1 MTQTAAAKTQ
11 PAPTKVAAK
20 PVRKESNRDFIEQIV
35 VAFILAFLVRGFE
48 AEAFVI
54 PTGSMAPTLM
64 GRHKEVACR
73 QCGHV
78 YTVNASDEVESLYPG
93 RRPALVESGTCDNCR
108 FRDDSLSEAPSY
120 KGDRILVMKF
130 LYDLAWLPGGGGPKR
145 WDVVV
150 FHYPEEPETNYIKR
164 CVGLPG
170 ETLRIYFGDIWTG
183 PPDGRGPFRLA
194 RRPLHHQRAMQML
207 VSDDAYRPRAFKDD
221 PAWRRWRSDAW
232 KEAEP
237 GTFAVA
243 AGGDGYHEL
252 RYANLVPDPAQWE
265 AQLTG
270 RPLPKP
276 PRPVLITD
284 FYAYNSSETTYRDRN
299 WYQPHWVGDLTLE
312 CRLESRSA
320 AGTFRMEL
328 VEGGVPYRCEIDL
341 ATGLATL
348 YRGDEP
354 LGQPAPT
361 EVKGPGTY
369 DLAFANVD
377 DRLTLWVDGRTPF
390 GDGREYADG
399 GGKRRTPTEADLRPA
414 AVAARGADVQ
424 VSGLV
429 LKRDIYYTQ
438 TPGLS
443 DYSGSPW
450 EGFHDGPYDGSN
462 PHQRV
467 VELFD
472 RLADPSQF
480 PALGVLEPK
489 DYAIAPG
496 RYMMMGDNSPRSKDG
511 RGWSNGDA
519 AWDPHDR
526 KSWEVPESLL
536 IGKAFFVY
544 WPHGKLF
551 MPSLRIFGDL
561 RLPFRPYVERMKWIR

>member
-1 MTQTAAAKTQ
+1 MTQTVAPKTKPAASKAGD
-11 PAPTKVAAK
+11 K
-20 PVRKESNRDFIEQIV
+20 PRPKDGNRDFVEQIV

-64 GRHKEVACR
+64 GRHKEVTCR

-78 YTVNASDEVESLYPG
+78 YSVNASDEVEPSYLG
-93 RRPALVESGTCDNCR
+93 RPALVESGTCDNCR
-108 FRDDSLSEAPSY
+108 FRDDSLAEAPSY

-130 LYDLAWLPGGGGPKR
+130 LYDLAILPGGGGPKR

-164 CVGLPG
+164 CVGLPD

-183 PPDGRGPFRLA
+183 PRDGKGPFRLA

-207 VSDDAYRPRAFKDD
+207 VYDDAHRPKAFKDD
-221 PAWRRWRSDAW
+221 PAWRRWGSASWRESEGGAYASDGA
-232 KEAEP
+232 
-237 GTFAVA
+237 A
-243 AGGDGYHEL
+243 AGFEEM

-270 RPLPKP
+270 RPLPKA
-276 PRPVLITD
+276 PRPILITD
-284 FYAYNSSETTYRDRN
+284 FYAYNTNETIDRDRN

-312 CRLESRSA
+312 CRLESLGSS
-320 AGTFRMEL
+320 GTFRMEL
-328 VEGGVPYRCEIDL
+328 VEGGVANRCEIDL

-348 YRGDEP
+348 YHGDTP
-354 LGQPAPT
+354 LGQPVQT
-361 EVKGPGTY
+361 SVKGPGSH

-390 GDGREYADG
+390 GDGLEYSDG
-399 GGKRRTPTEADLRPA
+399 EKHPAPTAADLRPA
-414 AVAARGADVQ
+414 AVASRGAKVK

-438 TPGLS
+438 NPGVS
-443 DYSGSPW
+443 DFSSSPW
-450 EGFHDGPYDGSN
+450 QGFGEVSYDSAGH

-472 RLADPSQF
+472 RLSDPSQF
-480 PALGVLEPK
+480 PALGALDHK
-489 DYAIAPG
+489 DYPIAPG
-496 RYMMMGDNSPRSKDG
+496 NYMMMGDNSPRSKDG
-511 RGWSNGDA
+511 RGWGRGDR
-519 AWDPHDR
+519 AWDEDR
-526 KSWEVPESLL
+526 ASWEVPESLL

-551 MPSLRIFGDL
+551 MPSVRVFGDL